1 MEPIMGRADQVTGI
15 VVLVFSLAVMEGA
28 RRLPPSGTFG
38 PGPGFLPF
46 WLGAVL
52 AMLAVLLMVG
62 GWRRRI
68 PGGRLFPRPAALVPV
83 GLTLGGLAA
92 YIFLM
97 ERLGFLLA
105 TGLLAAFLLGVVERE
120 RWWVALGIGALNAL
134 ALYVIFYRLLGVSL
148 PRNALGF

>member
-1 MEPIMGRADQVTGI
+1 VTGI
-15 VVLVFSLAVMEGA
+15 IVLIFSLAVMEEA
-28 RRLPPSGTFG
+28 RRMPASATFG
-38 PGPGFLPF
+38 PGPGFLPL
-46 WLGAVL
+46 WLGALL
-52 AMLAVLLMVG
+52 AVLAVLLTVG
-62 GWRRRI
+62 GWRTSGT
-68 PGGRLFPRPAALVPV
+68 GGRLFPGAAGLLPV

-92 YIFLM
+92 YILLM

-120 RWWVALGIGALNAL
+120 RWWMALVIGALNTL